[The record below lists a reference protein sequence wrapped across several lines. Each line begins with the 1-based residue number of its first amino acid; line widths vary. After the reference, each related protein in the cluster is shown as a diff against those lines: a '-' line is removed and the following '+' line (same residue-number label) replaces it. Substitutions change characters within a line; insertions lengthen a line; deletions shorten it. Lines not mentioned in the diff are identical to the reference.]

1 MRKIRIAVLF
11 GGRSGEHDVSIRS
24 AASVLQALDRE
35 KYDVI
40 PVAITRE
47 GRWLRPGESARLLP
61 AGARE
66 SLSIETEAV
75 LSKEPGVASGVE
87 VVFPVLHGSFGE
99 DGTIQGLL
107 ELADVAYVGAGVLSS
122 AVGMDKD
129 VMKRLFRERGL
140 ATVDHLAVLRSKR
153 AASIPELEGRFGYPM
168 FVKPANLG
176 SSVGISKAND
186 RDGLRKA
193 LDLAAEFDRK
203 LIVEP
208 AIRGR
213 EIECSVLGNDDPQ
226 ASVPGEIKPGSE
238 FYNYEAKYI
247 DDSSELLIPA
257 PLTGQQMAEV
267 QRMSVGAF
275 QAIEGSGLA
284 RVDFFLEDGTGRILL
299 NEINTMPGFTSI
311 SMYSKLWEASGVAY
325 AELVDRLIQLASER
339 NGEKRQTRFSR
350 ND

>member
-1 MRKIRIAVLF
+1 MRKICVAVLF

-24 AASVLQALDRE
+24 AASVLQALYRE

-47 GRWLRPGESARLLP
+47 GRWLKPGESARLLP
-61 AGARE
+61 VGARE
-66 SLSIETEAV
+66 TLSTGTTPM
-75 LSKEPGVASGVE
+75 LSKEPGLTSGAD
-87 VVFPVLHGSFGE
+87 VVFPVLHGTFGE
-99 DGTIQGLL
+99 DGTVQGLL

-140 ATVDHLAVLRSKR
+140 AAVDHQAVLRSSR
-153 AASIPELEGRFGYPM
+153 AASIPELERCFDYPM

-186 RDGLRKA
+186 RDALRTA
-193 LDLAAEFDRK
+193 LDFAAEFDRK

-226 ASVPGEIKPGSE
+226 ASVPGEIKPSAE
-238 FYNYEAKYI
+238 FYSYEAKYI
-247 DDSSELLIPA
+247 DDTSELLIPA
-257 PLTGQQMAEV
+257 PLTGQQTKEV
-267 QRMSVGAF
+267 QRMAVGAF
-275 QAIEGSGLA
+275 QAIDCAGLA
-284 RVDFFLEDGTGRILL
+284 RVDFFLEDETGRILL

-311 SMYSKLWEASGVAY
+311 SMYSKLWETSGVAY
-325 AELVDRLIQLASER
+325 AELLDRLIQLAIER
-339 NGEKRQTRFSR
+339 HGEKRHTRFAR
-350 ND
+350 DD

>member
-1 MRKIRIAVLF
+1 MRKIRVAVLF

-24 AASVLQALDRE
+24 AASVLQALYRV

-47 GRWLRPGESARLLP
+47 GRWLKPGESARLLP
-61 AGARE
+61 VGAQE
-66 SLSIETEAV
+66 TLSTGTMPV
-75 LSKEPGVASGVE
+75 LSKEPGLTSGAD
-87 VVFPVLHGSFGE
+87 VVFPVLHGTFGE
-99 DGTIQGLL
+99 DGTVQGLL

-140 ATVDHLAVLRSKR
+140 ATVDHLAVLRSSR
-153 AASIPELEGRFGYPM
+153 AASIPELERRFDYPM

-186 RDGLRKA
+186 RDALRQA
-193 LDLAAEFDRK
+193 LDFAAEFDRK

-226 ASVPGEIKPGSE
+226 ASVPGEIKPGAE
-238 FYNYEAKYI
+238 FYSYEAKYI

-257 PLTGQQMAEV
+257 PLTGQQTKEV
-267 QRMSVGAF
+267 QCMAVGAF
-275 QAIEGSGLA
+275 QAIDGSGLA
-284 RVDFFLEDGTGRILL
+284 RVDFFLEDETGRILL

-325 AELVDRLIQLASER
+325 VELVDRLIQLAFER
-339 NGEKRQTRFSR
+339 HGEKRQTRFSR
-350 ND
+350 DD